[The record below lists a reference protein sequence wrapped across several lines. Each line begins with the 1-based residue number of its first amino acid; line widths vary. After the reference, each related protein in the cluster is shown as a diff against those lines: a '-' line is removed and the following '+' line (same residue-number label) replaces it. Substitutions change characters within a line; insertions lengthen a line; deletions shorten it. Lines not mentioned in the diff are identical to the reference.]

1 MTAVTSILLLRSH
14 VYWHGELERKDAGDR
29 NKTSRIGDV
38 ALVAKATAAALI
50 LIFDLSIVVFG
61 GLVATGLVQLG

>member
-1 MTAVTSILLLRSH
+1 MTET
-14 VYWHGELERKDAGDR
+14 
-29 NKTSRIGDV
+29 KTSWISDV
-38 ALVAKATAAALI
+38 ALVAKATVAALI

>member
-1 MTAVTSILLLRSH
+1 MRVT
-14 VYWHGELERKDAGDR
+14 ET
-29 NKTSRIGDV
+29 KTSRIGDV